1 MTEKAHNATVA
12 MAGEPY
18 VAKVGGITIARSDR
32 AMLLEEVYGE
42 KSYPPVVYFPQDD
55 VAPQSLVPSDHHSRC
70 PIKGEAGYF
79 SVKAD
84 GELLE
89 NAAWSYPDPL
99 PMVRAIKGYVAFYSD
114 KVAVEK
120 A

>member
-1 MTEKAHNATVA
+1 MTEKAHHATVSL
-12 MAGEPY
+12 AGEPY
-18 VAKVGGITIARSDR
+18 VAKAGGVTIARSDR

-55 VAPQSLVPSDHHSRC
+55 IEPQSLVPSAHRSHC
-70 PIKGEAGYF
+70 PIKGDAGYF

-89 NAAWSYPDPL
+89 NAEIG
-99 PMVRAIKGYVAFYSD
+99 RACCRERRCQYVMDS
-114 KVAVEK
+114 VVGV
-120 A
+120 